1 MTDSGVPSTTKK
13 AAPSR
18 KTTKK
23 TESPDPI
30 STLLSAPKK
39 APASPKAPKTV
50 KAPKKS
56 EGVAAESGAPS
67 APKKA
72 PAARKAARESE
83 GPALVFVSP
92 EERHTMICNAAY
104 YLAERRGFVGGD
116 PFQDWVE
123 AEQQVDCVLG
133 STQA

>member
-18 KTTKK
+18 KTAKK
-23 TESPDPI
+23 TESPEPI
-30 STLLSAPKK
+30 STLLSVPKK
-39 APASPKAPKTV
+39 AASPKVPKAV

-56 EGVAAESGAPS
+56 ESSAAESDAPS

-72 PAARKAARESE
+72 PAARKAVRESE

-123 AEQQVDCVLG
+123 AEQQVDRVLG
-133 STQA
+133 ATQA